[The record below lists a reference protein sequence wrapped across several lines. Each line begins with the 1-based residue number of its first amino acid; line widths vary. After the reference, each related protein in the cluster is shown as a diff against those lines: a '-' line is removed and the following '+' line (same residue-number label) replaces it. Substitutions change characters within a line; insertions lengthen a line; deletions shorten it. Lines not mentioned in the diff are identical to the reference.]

1 MKIMSELKLE
11 FVGKKVKDMY
21 GTYIGKVIGI
31 ITDIDGSIESVSV
44 DCGSTGIKNL
54 PYEQLLVQGDYVIFI
69 PRWRLD
75 AQKLLREKSMALKR
89 IKALQGIVAEND
101 NMKDDAE
108 FAYLKYEKRLDK
120 LGQNTK
126 EITERLHQRLSELE
140 IESKRIKSV
149 LFDAKLQ
156 YKSNEITEE
165 IYQQISL
172 NTNELLDHISL
183 EKTEIK
189 NIMNKLS
196 QQTLENTVTAA
207 TVVSSSSTLSADEA
221 HESSISIQ
229 QDQYNET
236 VLESNQIPSNSSQEL
251 ENDNNNNNHEIEVE
265 KENEDSIPVISASA
279 SSVDPD
285 TDNDNIIASASS
297 TTTIGESAQTEVNP
311 AFTSSSSTSTTAVS
325 Q

>member
-120 LGQNTK
+120 LGQTTK

-279 SSVDPD
+279 SSVEPD
-285 TDNDNIIASASS
+285 TDNDNIIASVSS

-311 AFTSSSSTSTTAVS
+311 AFTSSST
-325 Q
+325 

>member
-31 ITDIDGSIESVSV
+31 VTDIDGSIESVSV

-311 AFTSSSSTSTTAVS
+311 AFTSSSTSTTAVS

>member
-1 MKIMSELKLE
+1 MSELKLE

-120 LGQNTK
+120 LGQTTK

-285 TDNDNIIASASS
+285 TDNDNIIASTSS

-311 AFTSSSSTSTTAVS
+311 AFTSTAVS

>member
-1 MKIMSELKLE
+1 MSELKLE

-120 LGQNTK
+120 LGQTTK

-311 AFTSSSSTSTTAVS
+311 AFTSSSSSTTTTVVS